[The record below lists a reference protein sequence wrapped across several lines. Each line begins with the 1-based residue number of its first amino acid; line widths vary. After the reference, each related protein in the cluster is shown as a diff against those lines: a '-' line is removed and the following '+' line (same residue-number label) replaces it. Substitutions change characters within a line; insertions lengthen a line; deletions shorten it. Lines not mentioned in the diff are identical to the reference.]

1 MLLHGLMDRGIG
13 MFSIVND
20 SGFEVN
26 ELEKLENYVKY
37 VAKRLE
43 IDKALFNIILV
54 DEDKIHS
61 INKEYRGVDR
71 ETDVISFA
79 LEDNSS
85 FRNPVARM
93 LGDIYICVPVAYRQ
107 AEGYGHSRMREIC
120 FLATHG
126 ILHLLGYD
134 HMKKEEEEVM
144 FGLQEELLSG
154 YEINR

>member
-26 ELEKLENYVKY
+26 ELEKLEDYVKY

-43 IDKALFNIILV
+43 IEKALFNIILV

-107 AEGYGHSRMREIC
+107 AESYGHSRMREIC

-144 FGLQEELLSG
+144 FGLQKELLSG